1 MVELDFNPQVGE
13 TAEVL
18 KHDGL
23 FEILDRHASANGQV
37 ELKLRGLRDR
47 RLLDNIHHLFV
58 DYPADE
64 RVRRALGNILAQ
76 GDSWP
81 EDFEEGQFDVKWD
94 DMYDGTPRIMVY
106 FHLKPQVVP
115 SASKARVWSNF
126 YAKLHEKL
134 QPLTDPGTWLQFSA
148 REDRSAQRAA
158 RPLTG

>member
-13 TAEVL
+13 QVEVF

-23 FEILDRHASANGQV
+23 FEILERHASADGQLV
-37 ELKLRGLRDR
+37 LKLRGLGDG

-58 DYPADE
+58 NYPADE
-64 RVRRALGNILAQ
+64 KIRRELRSILAHC
-76 GDSWP
+76 DSFP
-81 EDFEEGQFDVKWD
+81 DDFQEGRFDVKWD

-115 SASKARVWSNF
+115 SVSKARVWSNF

-134 QPLTDPGTWLQFSA
+134 QPLTDQGTWLQFSA
-148 REDRSAQRAA
+148 REERSAQRVAS
-158 RPLTG
+158 